1 MEKEII
7 LSILGVAAVISVC
20 SVTIAN
26 AITRAAETIA
36 KAIKEKK

>member
-1 MEKEII
+1 MEII
-7 LSILGVAAVISVC
+7 LSIIGTALVISIS

-26 AITRAAETIA
+26 AITHAAEIIV

>member
-1 MEKEII
+1 MNMEII
-7 LSILGVAAVISVC
+7 LSMIGIALVISIS

-26 AITRAAETIA
+26 AITNAAEIIV

>member
-1 MEKEII
+1 MKT
-7 LSILGVAAVISVC
+7 VVIGMLAIVIALC

-26 AITRAAETIA
+26 AITHAAETIA

>member
-1 MEKEII
+1 M
-7 LSILGVAAVISVC
+7 LSIVIGMLAIVIVLC

-26 AITRAAETIA
+26 AITHAAETIA